1 MLSEAILDKAVKE
14 LFDNIEFKGEPK
26 GLYDPLRYMIEI
38 GGKRIRPRLCLLTY
52 SLYKDTLDE
61 GILSPAS
68 GLEIFHSF
76 TLIHDDI
83 MDKSPLRRS
92 KPTVWKKWSDDT
104 AVLSGDAMCID
115 SYRRIAMAP
124 APVLGRVL
132 DLFTTTAAQVCEGQQ
147 MDMDF
152 ENKEHVSMD
161 NYMSMI
167 GLKTG
172 VLIACAAKMGAI
184 IAGASDSDCGC
195 LYEYGYRL
203 GLAFQVVDDY
213 LDAFGDVHTFGK
225 PIGGDIVNN
234 KKCWLTTRAIE
245 KAAPALRKEI
255 VDSLRMPVSTF
266 SDREAKI
273 ARFRDFYSQL
283 GIGED
288 AREEIRHLTLEGLS
302 FAARVCDGE
311 RYEALKDFAAKLIGR
326 NK

>member
-1 MLSEAILDKAVKE
+1 
-14 LFDNIEFKGEPK
+14 
-26 GLYDPLRYMIEI
+26 
-38 GGKRIRPRLCLLTY
+38 
-52 SLYKDTLDE
+52 
-61 GILSPAS
+61 
-68 GLEIFHSF
+68 
-76 TLIHDDI
+76 
-83 MDKSPLRRS
+83 
-92 KPTVWKKWSDDT
+92 
-104 AVLSGDAMCID
+104 MCID

-273 ARFRDFYSQL
+273 ARFRDFYSHL